1 VAAMMRRVVTW
12 APVVGTVAAS
22 AMLIGAERVATKA
35 FPPLPVPPV
44 ERQAMPPF
52 FARITISGDAKMTGV
67 FETCTDPAA
76 ALKSAQARAKARPA
90 DAPPPM
96 TGCTHAFEMRPDGSM
111 HIEMSCDRAKGAK
124 ASFRMVSEGTP
135 NDLRTH
141 TESYETAAGAPKTAI
156 YDSHLVR
163 LGPCPADLKPGQMR
177 RPGGPIVDGG
187 ETERLLKIA
196 RGAAP

>member
-1 VAAMMRRVVTW
+1 MMRHVMTW
-12 APVVGTVAAS
+12 APVVGTVAAGV
-22 AMLIGAERVATKA
+22 MLIGAGPVAPRA
-35 FPPLPVPPV
+35 FPPLPVTPV
-44 ERQAMPPF
+44 ERQAAPPY
-52 FARITISGDAKMTGV
+52 FARVTISGDAEMTGV

-76 ALKSAQARAKARPA
+76 TLKSAHARAMARPA

-96 TGCTHAFEMRPDGSM
+96 TGCVHAVEMRPDGAV

-141 TESYETAAGAPKTAI
+141 TERYETAAGALKTAI

-163 LGPCPADLKPGQMR
+163 LGPCPADLKPGQTR
-177 RPGGPIVDGG
+177 RPGGPIVDSG
-187 ETERLLKIA
+187 ETKRLLKIA
-196 RGAAP
+196 RSAAP

>member
-1 VAAMMRRVVTW
+1 MRAQWLRLVRIQRRRRRVAAMMRRVVTW

-76 ALKSAQARAKARPA
+76 AL
-90 DAPPPM
+90 
-96 TGCTHAFEMRPDGSM
+96 
-111 HIEMSCDRAKGAK
+111 
-124 ASFRMVSEGTP
+124 TP
-135 NDLRTH
+135 
-141 TESYETAAGAPKTAI
+141 
-156 YDSHLVR
+156 
-163 LGPCPADLKPGQMR
+163 R
-177 RPGGPIVDGG
+177 RP
-187 ETERLLKIA
+187 
-196 RGAAP
+196 